1 MTELSTPRRSR
12 RASELRLLA
21 LALLLLL
28 GIGLFA
34 ALAGEVREG
43 ESMGIDEG
51 ILRALRDPH
60 DPARIRGGDWVQ
72 HAALDVTSLG
82 SHAVVILVLAAAVVF
97 LLLVRKPASALLTL
111 LAGAGG
117 IWWNG
122 VLKHLFHRVR
132 PTVVPHLVAVDSAS
146 FPSGHALLSATV
158 YLSIAVLL
166 ARVVRGRLLKLY
178 VIAVG
183 TLLTLLIGFTRLLLG
198 VHYPTDVLA
207 GWLAGGLW
215 ALLCGSVAVLLE
227 RRGAV
232 EAPGPEPEI
241 RAAQRED

>member
-1 MTELSTPRRSR
+1 MTEPPARRRSR

-21 LALLLLL
+21 VALLLLL

-34 ALAGEVREG
+34 ALAEEVREK
-43 ESMGIDEG
+43 ESMGIDELV
-51 ILRALRDPH
+51 LRALRDPH
-60 DPARIRGGDWVQ
+60 DAARLRGGAWVQ
-72 HAALDVTSLG
+72 HAAVDVTSLG

-97 LLLVRKPASALLTL
+97 LLLVRKPASALLML

-122 VLKHLFHRVR
+122 VLKHLFQRAR

-146 FPSGHALLSATV
+146 FPSGHALLSAAV

-166 ARVVRGRLLKLY
+166 ARVVRGRLLKVY
-178 VIAVG
+178 VIGVG

-215 ALLCGSVAVLLE
+215 ALLCGSVAVLLD

-232 EAPGPEPEI
+232 EAPEREPEI
-241 RAAQRED
+241 RAARREE